1 MPAMTRVANAPVNF
15 GIYRATSAPIGPR
28 ELLTEL
34 AEAGYDGVDSGP
46 IRYLGADDLR
56 QAGMGLAGGWVDLRY
71 GDADGFAAGLPE
83 ESRKVRTP
91 RGPGPRSSRGD
102 LAAVR
107 RQGAGSGGH
116 VPRGRPRAG
125 VPPTSRHGRGNAIG
139 GSAPAGAHRHRRLPG
154 HRPPVARRG
163 RPRGR
168 AAGLVGPD
176 PADPCQGR

>member
-46 IRYLGADDLR
+46 IGYLGADDL
-56 QAGMGLAGGWVDLRY
+56 
-71 GDADGFAAGLPE
+71 
-83 ESRKVRTP
+83 
-91 RGPGPRSSRGD
+91 
-102 LAAVR
+102 
-107 RQGAGSGGH
+107 
-116 VPRGRPRAG
+116 
-125 VPPTSRHGRGNAIG
+125 PTSRHGRGNAIG